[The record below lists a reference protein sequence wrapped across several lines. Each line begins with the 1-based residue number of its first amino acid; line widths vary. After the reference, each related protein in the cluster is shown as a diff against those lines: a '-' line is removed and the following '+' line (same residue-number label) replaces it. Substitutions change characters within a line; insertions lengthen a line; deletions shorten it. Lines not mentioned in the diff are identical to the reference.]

1 MQKVCKTFVY
11 KHTETIGYVIS
22 LLIKKNTN
30 FTGEEYRFPKFNDLM
45 FTKTRNKAHTDKIK
59 TKWIR

>member
-22 LLIKKNTN
+22 LLFKKNTN
-30 FTGEEYRFPKFNDLM
+30 FTGEEYRFPKFHDLM
-45 FTKTRNKAHTDKIK
+45 FTKTRNKARTDK
-59 TKWIR
+59 